1 MTKAYCSSC
10 GHGLA
15 NAHERPQATQGN
27 LGQDITELVVGV
39 SCSLPQLLKSGP
51 PQSSPVL
58 IMPACHDQPARCSN
72 GVGQPSRADSAGWGC
87 LVQLLSCTAQA
98 EEDMLP
104 AGMPGQAVEAI
115 SVQYKLAAAA
125 VARETHSTG
134 GDILMRCTAQAAQD
148 LLPQACETRA
158 SCPKAVQACSCIRSE
173 VTWAGW
179 GGAH

>member
-51 PQSSPVL
+51 PQSSPVI

-125 VARETHSTG
+125 VARDTFDRRRYFNALHRTGSTRPAPSG
-134 GDILMRCTAQAAQD
+134 LQD
-148 LLPQACETRA
+148 QGQLPQSGA
-158 SCPKAVQACSCIRSE
+158 SMQLHQK
-173 VTWAGW
+173 
-179 GGAH
+179 